1 MTEYR
6 SQEILATTRY
16 LVGLNQTNLPEL
28 ESTGVSF
35 VGRLDPN
42 DVHFMG
48 HSFGGASVLHAAF
61 QSAKAV
67 AEAIDH
73 GDSTS
78 SEQRPILPLV
88 PKSIVAHDPVSDWM
102 PDHTRWSLFDL
113 ERLKDSNT
121 NHTYF
126 TKGQPSPSLSPSL
139 SLSPSPL
146 LPSISSVSIHNFDLF
161 LLFSHQWGMLNWGG
175 IKSLQDMEHRR
186 VLGRTRTSKTH
197 GMGDNGGSTSSSSSS
212 NLAREQT
219 LSLSKVE
226 ILDSAHHI
234 EFSDICMI
242 TPTWLARAVNMTGVQ
257 NPIETAKDI
266 HTKTL
271 NFFMQVRGQENFGR

>member
-16 LVGLNQTNLPEL
+16 LVGLNRTNLPEL
-28 ESTGVSF
+28 ESSGVSF

-61 QSAKAV
+61 QSAEAV
-67 AEAIDH
+67 ANAADQRDDIYL
-73 GDSTS
+73 S
-78 SEQRPILPLV
+78 SEERLHLPPPLR

-102 PDHTRWSLFDL
+102 PDYTRWSLFDL
-113 ERLKDSNT
+113 ERLKDSSA
-121 NHTYF
+121 NHTYY
-126 TKGQPSPSLSPSL
+126 TNGQPSPSPVLS
-139 SLSPSPL
+139 
-146 LPSISSVSIHNFDLF
+146 SSVSIHDFDLF
-161 LLFSHQWGMLNWGG
+161 LLFSHQWNTMNWGG
-175 IKSLQDMEHRR
+175 IKPLQDMDRRR
-186 VLGRTRTSKTH
+186 VFGRTRTSNNH
-197 GMGDNGGSTSSSSSS
+197 DIGDNDGSRSCSANNSGIVQ
-212 NLAREQT
+212 EH

-226 ILDSAHHI
+226 VLDSAHHI

-242 TPTWLARAVNMTGVQ
+242 TPTWLARAVNMTGVR
-257 NPIETAKDI
+257 NPLETAKDI

-271 NFFMQVRGQENFGR
+271 NFFMQVRGQSREYQPIEVAL